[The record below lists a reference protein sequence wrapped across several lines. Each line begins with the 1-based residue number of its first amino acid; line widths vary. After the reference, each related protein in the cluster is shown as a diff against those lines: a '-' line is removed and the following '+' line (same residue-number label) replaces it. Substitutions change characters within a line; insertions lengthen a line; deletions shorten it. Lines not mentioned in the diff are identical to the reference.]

1 VGDLGPE
8 VTDGVLQQAFAAYS
22 SLDKSRVIRD
32 HRSGKSKG
40 YGFVSF
46 CEPEDFLKAIREMNG
61 KYIGSRP
68 VKLRKSTWAD
78 RAADPAQLKT
88 SKHKKK

>member
-1 VGDLGPE
+1 MGDLGPE
-8 VTDGVLQQAFAAYS
+8 VTDVALQQAFSAYS
-22 SLDKSRVIRD
+22 SLSKCRVIRD

-61 KYIGSRP
+61 KYVGSRP
-68 VKLRKSTWAD
+68 IKLRKSTWTD
-78 RAADPAQLKT
+78 RAADPSQLEA
-88 SKHKKK
+88 SKRKNK